1 MSLALKSA
9 GPGGGLSIA
18 LIGPDEDRRREVS
31 GALSCYQGGRVR
43 EFLSFPP
50 DLDLLQEMLQ
60 QRYDVVIIDLDSN
73 PDYALRVVETI
84 CAAGDATVM
93 VYSARVDLDMALR
106 SMRAGAREF
115 LQLPLVPA
123 ELAQALSR
131 VVVRAPAAGAKRV
144 NRKTFVF
151 LGSKGGSGVTT
162 IASNFAVLLAQE
174 SEQSTL
180 LIDLGLPL
188 GDAALNLGMIT
199 EYSTANVFD
208 DPSRLDA
215 SFLSSLLARHS
226 TGLAV
231 LAAPSEF
238 PRTEASREAI
248 ERLMQVARQ
257 NFDYVVVD
265 VGTRL
270 DLRQT
275 NLFDDSTFIYL
286 VVQAGI
292 SELRNANRMI
302 SKFYSGSDCRL
313 QIVLNRYIP
322 NAMGF
327 DDKNLAKAL
336 TREIDWKI
344 PDDYATARRTKN
356 TATPIALEDSSLSR
370 VIRQMAMKAGGVP
383 EKKRKSGL
391 LGSLWPFSREIDGAE
406 PSGS

>member
-1 MSLALKSA
+1 MPVTLKSTGA
-9 GPGGGLSIA
+9 ESDLSIA
-18 LIGPDEDRRREVS
+18 LIGPDEDRRRDVS
-31 GALSCYQGGRVR
+31 SALSCYQGGRVR

-50 DLDLLQEMLQ
+50 DLDLLPEMLQ
-60 QRYDVVIIDLDSN
+60 QHYDVVIIDLDSD

-84 CAAGDATVM
+84 CTAGDATVM
-93 VYSARVDLDMALR
+93 VYSAKVDLDMALR
-106 SMRAGAREF
+106 AMRAGAREF

-131 VVVRAPAAGAKRV
+131 VVVRAPAANGKRV

-151 LGSKGGSGVTT
+151 LGSKGGCGVTT
-162 IASNFAVLLAQE
+162 IAANFAVLLAQE
-174 SEQSTL
+174 TEQSTL

-208 DPSRLDA
+208 EPNRLDA

-248 ERLMQVARQ
+248 EKLLTVARQ

-292 SELRNANRMI
+292 SDLRNANRMI
-302 SKFYSGSDCRL
+302 SKFYAGSDCRL

-336 TREIDWKI
+336 TRDVDWKI

-356 TATPIALEDSSLSR
+356 TATPIALEDSSISR

-391 LGSLWPFSREIDGAE
+391 LGSLWPFSREIESAE
-406 PSGS
+406 PSES